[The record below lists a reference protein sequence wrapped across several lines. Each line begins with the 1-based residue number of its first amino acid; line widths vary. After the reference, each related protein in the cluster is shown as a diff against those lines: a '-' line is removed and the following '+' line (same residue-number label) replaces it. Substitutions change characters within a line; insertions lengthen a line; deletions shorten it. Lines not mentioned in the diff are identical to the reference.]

1 MERYPNLK
9 EEVGSSIPG
18 YGISSLL
25 AINLVRWST
34 ASCDLALACRH
45 FVSIKKKKK
54 KKKLASYGRF
64 DRTSGILVILGF
76 LTRFSFHP
84 RVQTEKVIM

>member
-34 ASCDLALACRH
+34 ASCDLALACQH
-45 FVSIKKKKK
+45 FVSI